1 MSLLYEGNL
10 SSILPD
16 SVKNYLLDIDGTVTN
31 DVPNQQIERMSTC
44 SPLEEGG
51 FSVDSSGVNWE

>member
-31 DVPNQQIERMSTC
+31 DVPN
-44 SPLEEGG
+44 
-51 FSVDSSGVNWE
+51 